1 MSRKL
6 WILIAAI
13 FLSQVRGPAGAKGLF
28 DFQGLNEAKET
39 ALLCE
44 KQGKW
49 KEIAWR
55 PTMQQ
60 ALADAAKT
68 QKPIMV
74 ALIVG
79 NKGEKNASE
88 C

>member
-1 MSRKL
+1 MSQKL
-6 WILIAAI
+6 WVLISMLL
-13 FLSQVRGPAGAKGLF
+13 LSQAPSAGAKGLF
-28 DFQGLNEAKET
+28 DLNGMNEAKEA
-39 ALLCE
+39 ALVCE
-44 KQGKW
+44 KHGKW
-49 KEIAWR
+49 KQIAWR

-74 ALIVG
+74 ALVVG
-79 NKGEKNASE
+79 KKGEQNAKE